1 MKIASVADVKSKL
14 SAYLREAETKA
25 PVVIT
30 RNGRSVAVLIAP
42 ENEED
47 LEDLLLSRSHRF
59 RSLLAKSRSNVKA
72 GKGLSHRDFW
82 KSVK

>member
-1 MKIASVADVKSKL
+1 MKVASVADVKSKL
-14 SAYLREAETKA
+14 SAYLREAETQA

-42 ENEED
+42 EDDQD
-47 LEDLLLSRSHRF
+47 LEDLLLSRSRRF
-59 RSLLAKSRSNVKA
+59 RALLAKSRSSVKA

-82 KSVK
+82 KAAK